1 VNSPNI
7 KQRKKGRVFIKSFI
21 PPICKMNVLI
31 NQERK
36 MGNRRLFNI
45 GEENL
50 LPFYLPHLHSNLFPW
65 GEVLH

>member
-7 KQRKKGRVFIKSFI
+7 KPRKKGRVFIKSSI

-31 NQERK
+31 SQERK

-50 LPFYLPHLHSNLFPW
+50 LPFIYLICVVIYPRES
-65 GEVLH
+65 